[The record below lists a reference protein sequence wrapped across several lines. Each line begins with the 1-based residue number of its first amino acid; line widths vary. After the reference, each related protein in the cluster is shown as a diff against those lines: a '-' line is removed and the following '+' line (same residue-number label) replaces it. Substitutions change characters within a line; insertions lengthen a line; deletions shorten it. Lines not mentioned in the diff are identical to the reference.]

1 MRYALTTYPQLR
13 YSDELNSESITRC
26 DKAKKPKQKN
36 KNRNKN
42 NNRKPG
48 KPQDGQQNTAEET
61 KPAKDNNQKEQA

>member
-1 MRYALTTYPQLR
+1 MEKTGSRSISYT
-13 YSDELNSESITRC
+13 DELNSESITRF

-48 KPQDGQQNTAEET
+48 KPQDGQQKTAEET